1 MEVVLV
7 EEATRMSDLID
18 PEALERV
25 CSDFEAHLMVPVP
38 VAPLA
43 GPESERAE
51 AAVAGSG

>member
-1 MEVVLV
+1 
-7 EEATRMSDLID
+7 MSDLID